1 MNRALSSIL
10 CGSFKRTYTS
20 IPFVIDKSTGGV
32 ERSYDIY
39 SRLLRDRIIFMTGPI
54 NDLSSNSVVA
64 QLLYLES
71 TAPEKPIQMYIN
83 SPGGSVYDAFA
94 IYDTMR
100 YITAP
105 VHTFCVGLAASA
117 GSLLLAAGTPG
128 KRFALQNSRIMV
140 HQPSG
145 GASGQASDVAIVA
158 QEILRI
164 RSQLNKIYST
174 HTDQPIETIE
184 KYMERDSYLDANE
197 ALKFGII
204 DSIITTRTEVVAA

>member
-1 MNRALSSIL
+1 M
-10 CGSFKRTYTS
+10 
-20 IPFVIDKSTGGV
+20 
-32 ERSYDIY
+32 
-39 SRLLRDRIIFMTGPI
+39 
-54 NDLSSNSVVA
+54 
-64 QLLYLES
+64 
-71 TAPEKPIQMYIN
+71 
-83 SPGGSVYDAFA
+83 YDAFA

-100 YITAP
+100 YINAP

-117 GSLLLAAGTPG
+117 GSLLLAAGATG

-164 RSQLNKIYST
+164 RAQLNKIYST
-174 HTDQPIETIE
+174 HTGQPIETIE

-197 ALKFGII
+197 ALEFGIV
-204 DSIITTRTEVVAA
+204 DSIISSRTEAVAA